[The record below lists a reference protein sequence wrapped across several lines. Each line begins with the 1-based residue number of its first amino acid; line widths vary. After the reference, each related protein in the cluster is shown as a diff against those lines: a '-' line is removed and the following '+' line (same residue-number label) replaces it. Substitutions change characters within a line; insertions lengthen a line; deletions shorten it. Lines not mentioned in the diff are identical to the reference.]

1 MKQYI
6 VVAML
11 MLLFSSVSIA
21 QTLDD
26 YFRIAA
32 ESNPAL
38 QAAYKE
44 YEAALQK
51 VPQATSLPDPT
62 LSFGYFISPV
72 ETRLGPQKARFS
84 LTQMLPWF
92 GTLKAQGN
100 VAALMAEA
108 KFQSFIDERN
118 KLYLRVATAYY
129 PIYELRQL
137 VRIEQDNVDLL
148 KSYKNIATQK
158 FENGSTT
165 MVDVLRVDIMLSDA
179 QTSLNILKDKEIP
192 LLTTFNLL
200 LNRNADIEVIT
211 NDTLSAPPLSDGYR
225 KDSLVAMNPMLKA
238 LDLKVQSGK
247 ASEIVARKQGMPKLG
262 VGLDY
267 VIVGQNKDVTMP
279 NNGKDVI
286 MPMVSVSIPLFRGK
300 YNALVREA
308 QLMQESY
315 SYQMQETENRLT
327 SEYDAVWYEV
337 QKQAQLLSLYNQQI
351 ESTQQSLNLLF
362 SSYSNSGKEFVEVL
376 RMQQMLLQYQK
387 MRASAISQYHM
398 AVERMNYITSKTR

>member
-32 ESNPAL
+32 ESNPSL

-84 LTQMLPWF
+84 LTQMFPWF

-100 VAALMAEA
+100 VAALLAEA

-137 VRIEQDNVDLL
+137 VRIEQDNVALL

-158 FENGSTT
+158 FENGTTT

-211 NDTLSAPPLSDGYR
+211 NDTLCAPPLSDGYR

-238 LDLKVQSGK
+238 LNLKVQSGK

-315 SYQMQETENRLT
+315 SYQKQETENRLT

-362 SSYSNSGKEFVEVL
+362 SSYSNTGKEFVEVL
-376 RMQQMLLQYQK
+376 RMQQMLLQYKK
-387 MRASAISQYHM
+387 MRASTKSQYHM